1 MTTRVIRTEVDR
13 ALLIQLV
20 KAHKLPFTID
30 LVKGA
35 HRSVDQNRLQ
45 RLWINEIAEQLGDMT
60 PEEVRGLCKLQFGV
74 PILRAEN
81 SRFCETYDRYVKPRS
96 YEEKLALMMEP
107 LDMPV
112 TRIMTT
118 DQKTRFLE
126 ALSKHFLAQG
136 VVLTE
141 PKKRELRKAA

>member
-1 MTTRVIRTEVDR
+1 MVTRVIKTAEDL
-13 ALLIQLV
+13 ALLVQYLRARPRPYTVDI
-20 KAHKLPFTID
+20 A
-30 LVKGA
+30 KGA

-45 RLWINEIAEQLGDMT
+45 RLWINEIAEQLADHT
-60 PEEVRGLCKLQFGV
+60 PEEIRGLCKLQFGV

-81 SRFCETYDRYVKPRS
+81 ERFCEMYDRYVKPRS

-112 TRIMTT
+112 TRLMTT
-118 DQKTRFLE
+118 DQKTRYLDD
-126 ALSKHFLAQG
+126 LSRHFLAQG

-141 PKKRELRKAA
+141 PKKREQRRAA

>member
-1 MTTRVIRTEVDR
+1 MVTRAIRTEVDR

-45 RLWINEIAEQLGDMT
+45 RQWINEIAEQLGDMT
-60 PEEVRGLCKLQFGV
+60 PEEIRGLCKLQFGV

-81 SRFCETYDRYVKPRS
+81 TRFCEVYDRVVKPRS
-96 YEEKLALMMEP
+96 YEEKLELMMEP

-118 DQKTRFLE
+118 DQKTRYLE
-126 ALSKHFLAQG
+126 AMSKHFLEQG

-141 PKKRELRKAA
+141 PTKRERRVAA

>member
-1 MTTRVIRTEVDR
+1 MVTRVIRTEVDR
-13 ALLIQLV
+13 ALLVQLI

-45 RLWINEIAEQLGDMT
+45 RLWINEIAEQLGDQT
-60 PEEVRGLCKLQFGV
+60 PEEIRGLCKLQFGV

-81 SRFCETYDRYVKPRS
+81 SRFCEMYDRYVKPRS

-118 DQKTRFLE
+118 DQKTRYLE
-126 ALSKHFLAQG
+126 AMSKHFLEQG

-141 PKKRELRKAA
+141 PKKREQRRAA